1 MILQENLNFYIGEI
15 LRTKKKNSKKL
26 QVMQNEV
33 FLWQQNQNGP
43 GYFSSE
49 LFSAD
54 DTKPAAYAPE
64 KGPMSGA
71 ACIDK
76 RGREPGSGL
85 TPDKKEARVDL
96 GSGSD
101 ASAALAALGGGPAL
115 QSSSI
120 TG

>member
-1 MILQENLNFYIGEI
+1 
-15 LRTKKKNSKKL
+15 
-26 QVMQNEV
+26 
-33 FLWQQNQNGP
+33 
-43 GYFSSE
+43 
-49 LFSAD
+49 
-54 DTKPAAYAPE
+54 
-64 KGPMSGA
+64 MSGA
-71 ACIDK
+71 AYIDK

-85 TPDKKEARVDL
+85 TPDKEQEARVDL

>member
-1 MILQENLNFYIGEI
+1 M
-15 LRTKKKNSKKL
+15 S
-26 QVMQNEV
+26 
-33 FLWQQNQNGP
+33 
-43 GYFSSE
+43 
-49 LFSAD
+49 D
-54 DTKPAAYAPE
+54 AAN
-64 KGPMSGA
+64 
-71 ACIDK
+71 IDK

-85 TPDKKEARVDL
+85 IPDKKEDRVDR